1 MTRPSTSIRMAGVDI
16 GRCGAWVVMRRSASV
31 SSRAVVVSY
40 TIGVSGRVSGR
51 VIRSAKL
58 GASVRRARCHRDRMA
73 DARGA
78 GAALEGLVGVRQEVS
93 HPAHEREGRQAL
105 VVAQGRAD
113 DVLAELGQ
121 EVEVAGPRG
130 ARREAV
136 ADLRETPR
144 ADPAGDRLAPGL
156 VGTGA

>member
-78 GAALEGLVGVRQEVS
+78 GAALEVLVELRPGGSAPTPARGGREALVG
-93 HPAHEREGRQAL
+93 
-105 VVAQGRAD
+105 AQRRAD
-113 DVLAELGQ
+113 DVLAEL
-121 EVEVAGPRG
+121 
-130 ARREAV
+130 
-136 ADLRETPR
+136 
-144 ADPAGDRLAPGL
+144 
-156 VGTGA
+156 